1 MPELTVRGYREHV
14 HSGDGCVVLLDLRR
28 GPDALFKEFSESRR
42 ANIRKAM
49 RRGIEVAEART
60 DEDLATY
67 YEIYLDWSKRKDQP
81 ILDFAL
87 FRDTML
93 ARNNRRLF
101 LARYNGT
108 IIAGVVIRFHPGG
121 VVEYAANSSRKEDQA
136 LRPNDLLHW
145 RVIEWACA
153 QGFTTY
159 SLGGAHLFLRRFGGT
174 IANTFEYRLDRTFGK
189 RLEMREKLVDAARWS
204 WHHLPQPLK
213 SRLRSQ
219 SEGHG
224 E

>member
-1 MPELTVRGYREHV
+1 
-14 HSGDGCVVLLDLRR
+14 
-28 GPDALFKEFSESRR
+28 
-42 ANIRKAM
+42 M

-60 DEDLATY
+60 DEEVATY
-67 YEIYLDWSKRKDQP
+67 YEIYLEWSKRKEQP
-81 ILDFAL
+81 ILAFPL

-93 ARNNRRLF
+93 ARTNRRLF

-108 IIAGVVIRFHPGG
+108 IIAGVVVRFHPGG
-121 VVEYAANSSRKEDQA
+121 VVEYAANSSSKADQS

-145 RVIEWACA
+145 RVIEWACT

-174 IANTFEYRLDRTFGK
+174 VTSTFEYRFDRTFGK
-189 RLEMREKLVDAARWS
+189 RLEMREKLVDAASWS
-204 WHHLPQPLK
+204 WHHLPKPLK
-213 SRLRSQ
+213 SRLRQ
-219 SEGHG
+219 QTETG